1 MNDLLWSPSK
11 KKIENSNLYKFKN
24 LIEKKYN
31 TNFKT
36 DYQKLWE
43 WSVKNNEQF
52 WSECWDFFKLK
63 GIKGKQII
71 KTHPIFH
78 KNKFFPNAKIN
89 FAKNLLSKKN
99 SDLAIFFRSET
110 GFEKKIQWKEL
121 YEKVCIFSA
130 FLKKIG
136 IKKNDRIAAYVPN
149 TIETIITF
157 LGTAKIGGI
166 WSSCSPDFGI
176 QGVVDRFLQIKPK
189 ILISANHYFYN
200 GKKILLIDKIPEILK
215 KIPSI
220 KHVVIFNYDNE
231 KTNHS
236 YISLENVLS
245 KNKVDEDFKEFPF
258 NHPIYILYSSGTTG
272 YPKCIV
278 HGAGNALIEQM
289 KELILHCD
297 VKENDKLFYFT
308 STGWMMWN
316 WLVAGLACKASIYL
330 YDGFP
335 FYKNNDCLIKYCE
348 QHQFTLFGVAAKY
361 IDHLKKENFNAKK
374 YNLKKLRTIT
384 STGSPL
390 VKESFIYVYK
400 KIKKDVHL
408 GSISGGTD
416 VVGVINICNTFN
428 NIYAGEIQGPSLG
441 IDVDVFDDN
450 GNSTNINE
458 KGELVIKKP
467 FPSMPVMFWNDKS
480 GDKILNAYFKKYKN
494 IWHHGDYI
502 QKTENGG
509 YIIYGRSDATLKP
522 GGVRIGTSEIYRQVE
537 SFSEIAESIV
547 IGQNYNNDIRIILF
561 VKLTKGN
568 LLSNKLIDKIKKKIR
583 NNCSPRHVPAKIIA
597 CPDIPRTKSNKI
609 VEIAVR
615 KIINRDKIDN
625 IEALANPE
633 ALDFFK
639 NLKIND

>member
-1 MNDLLWSPSK
+1 
-11 KKIENSNLYKFKN
+11 
-24 LIEKKYN
+24 
-31 TNFKT
+31 
-36 DYQKLWE
+36 
-43 WSVKNNEQF
+43 
-52 WSECWDFFKLK
+52 
-63 GIKGKQII
+63 
-71 KTHPIFH
+71 
-78 KNKFFPNAKIN
+78 
-89 FAKNLLSKKN
+89 
-99 SDLAIFFRSET
+99 
-110 GFEKKIQWKEL
+110 
-121 YEKVCIFSA
+121 
-130 FLKKIG
+130 
-136 IKKNDRIAAYVPN
+136 
-149 TIETIITF
+149 
-157 LGTAKIGGI
+157 
-166 WSSCSPDFGI
+166 
-176 QGVVDRFLQIKPK
+176 
-189 ILISANHYFYN
+189 
-200 GKKILLIDKIPEILK
+200 
-215 KIPSI
+215 
-220 KHVVIFNYDNE
+220 
-231 KTNHS
+231 
-236 YISLENVLS
+236 
-245 KNKVDEDFKEFPF
+245 
-258 NHPIYILYSSGTTG
+258 
-272 YPKCIV
+272 
-278 HGAGNALIEQM
+278 M

-374 YNLKKLRTIT
+374 YNLKKLITIT

-480 GDKILNAYFKKYKN
+480 GDKIINAYFKKYKN

-502 QKTENGG
+502 QKTKNGG

-568 LLSNKLIDKIKKKIR
+568 LLSNELIDKLKKKIR

-609 VEIAVR
+609 VEIAVK
-615 KIINRDKIDN
+615 KIINGDKIDN